1 MFMQK
6 YLFRDINFF
15 FALQKQSRVTF
26 ETSAIAATTAFA
38 DRAVFAIAELAN
50 SSIGVDDNLDEGDNI
65 TIKLDEADNTD
76 GDTVEVDNAAENAN
90 DNAGEVDNANANAGE
105 VDDTG
110 DTVANCATD
119 CIRSQLMS
127 KAKLFSDKEEI
138 YKLLMSG
145 CINMMNAVQRSEYK
159 HILNESHYDNIIQQ
173 CY

>member
-38 DRAVFAIAELAN
+38 DRVVFAIAELAN

-76 GDTVEVDNAAENAN
+76 GDTVEVDNAAE
-90 DNAGEVDNANANAGE
+90 NANANAGE